1 MNLDPAQTTSASAY
15 GQRFVYSDTG
25 EGPLVVLLHGFPDTP
40 RGWES
45 TRGALNDAG
54 YRTIVPYLRGYH
66 PDTIV
71 PGRAYGAPETSED
84 AVRLLDAVGA
94 ERAVLVGHDWGA
106 SIAYRAA
113 ALAPERVR
121 ALCAVAIPHPR
132 LLARSLGLL
141 WRGRHFITLRLPS
154 GPWLAR
160 REDFA
165 YLDTL
170 MRRWAPNWSGPEREQ
185 SLADVKRCFADP
197 QVLRAALGYYRDA
210 SLGEDLAA
218 IAQPAL
224 VVGGTTDIIDTQAFT
239 RSPEVFEGPCEVLIC
254 EGAGHW
260 PHREDEAGFQA
271 RLTAFL
277 ASLP

>member
-1 MNLDPAQTTSASAY
+1 MNLDPAHTTSASAH

-25 EGPLVVLLHGFPDTP
+25 EGPVVVLLHGFPDTP
-40 RGWES
+40 HGWES
-45 TRGALNDAG
+45 TRRALNGGG

-71 PGRAYGAPETSED
+71 PGRAYGGREITED
-84 AVRLLDAVGA
+84 ATRLLDAVDA
-94 ERAVLVGHDWGA
+94 EQAVLVGHDWGA
-106 SIAYRAA
+106 AIAYRAA

-121 ALCAVAIPHPR
+121 AICAVAIPHPR
-132 LLARSLGLL
+132 LLARSPGLL
-141 WRGRHFITLRLPS
+141 WRGRHFVTLRLPS
-154 GPWLAR
+154 ASWLTR
-160 REDFA
+160 RKDFA

-185 SLADVKRCFADP
+185 SLAEVKRCFADP
-197 QVLRAALGYYRDA
+197 QVLRAALGYYRDV
-210 SLGEDLAA
+210 SLGEDLPA

-224 VVGGTTDIIDTQAFT
+224 VVGGTTDIIEAQAFT

-260 PHREDEAGFQA
+260 PHREAEDRFQTC
-271 RLTAFL
+271 LTAFL
-277 ASLP
+277 ASLA